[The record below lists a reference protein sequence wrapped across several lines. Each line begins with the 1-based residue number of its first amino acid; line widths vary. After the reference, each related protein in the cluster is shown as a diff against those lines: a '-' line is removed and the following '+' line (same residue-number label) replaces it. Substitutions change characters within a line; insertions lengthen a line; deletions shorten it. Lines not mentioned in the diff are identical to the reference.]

1 MQYSIGTVRGDFYGA
16 RATLNVWS
24 PQVESRGEF
33 SLAQIWV
40 LSDDQDLHNTLE
52 AGQGR
57 PKGKAAQ
64 ARVLGPPKILFF
76 NEGFRPQKI
85 SMNFLY
91 IHLGPNLII
100 VIRVV
105 EMVAC

>member
-52 AGQGR
+52 AGW
-57 PKGKAAQ
+57 Q
-64 ARVLGPPKILFF
+64 ACQILISLINYFILINQFFFYSLIVHSTCKIILH
-76 NEGFRPQKI
+76 
-85 SMNFLY
+85 
-91 IHLGPNLII
+91 IHLIYYY
-100 VIRVV
+100 VF
-105 EMVAC
+105 